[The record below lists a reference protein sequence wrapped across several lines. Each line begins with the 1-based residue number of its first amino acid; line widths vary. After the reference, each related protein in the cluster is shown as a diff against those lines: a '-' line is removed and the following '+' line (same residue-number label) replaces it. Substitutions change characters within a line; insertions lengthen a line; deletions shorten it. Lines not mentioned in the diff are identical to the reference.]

1 MDLGDGP
8 GQYPAMLD
16 MLSRELHGIRAL
28 GLLRLHEAALVEL
41 PGVLA
46 RSTGVDGRPGP
57 GEVDTHAV
65 EEALRRAVDGLDP
78 GQREVGRITFGLLPG
93 TRALPAKERRNR
105 AAGLA
110 GISVD
115 RFRKHQEKLLI
126 RQVAAAILAAAAS
139 GAPGTRGSATGPGS
153 VALAPASWPSPETGK
168 GPTTP
173 GLSRSP
179 VSVPAGRHRV
189 DTPFPHGE
197 VTITLHVAPIELIE
211 GVDVL
216 VSSEN
221 VYFEMSKTFRR
232 TVSGSLRRAGAKK
245 DAGGRI
251 VDDVIAQQLRAWSER
266 SAPPG
271 LPVAP
276 GTVAVTSAGALAAH
290 GVRRIF
296 HAAVTTPCATGN
308 GYETAPE
315 AVAEAVRRIFDL
327 AGEER
332 DSGEVPLRSV
342 ALPLFG
348 AGRGGLSARRSAEA
362 ILGAL
367 EVALAADPDW
377 SVHLVTRN
385 PGSAGAVLD
394 ALAARRR

>member
-1 MDLGDGP
+1 M
-8 GQYPAMLD
+8 
-16 MLSRELHGIRAL
+16 
-28 GLLRLHEAALVEL
+28 
-41 PGVLA
+41 
-46 RSTGVDGRPGP
+46 
-57 GEVDTHAV
+57 

-78 GQREVGRITFGLLPG
+78 GQRDVGRITFGLLPG
-93 TRALPAKERRNR
+93 TRALPGKARRSM
-105 AAGLA
+105 AAELA
-110 GISVD
+110 DIGVD

-126 RQVAAAILAAAAS
+126 RQVAAAIMAAAGT
-139 GAPGTRGSATGPGS
+139 GAPMTHGNATGPGP
-153 VALAPASWPSPETGK
+153 VATAAASSPASETPEASAVSGT
-168 GPTTP
+168 
-173 GLSRSP
+173 SRP
-179 VSVPAGRHRV
+179 PKSVRAGRHRV

-211 GVDVL
+211 DVDVL

-232 TVSGSLRRAGAKK
+232 TISGSLRRAGATK

-251 VDDVIAQQLRAWSER
+251 VDDVIAHQLRSWSER
-266 SAPPG
+266 SAPSG

-276 GTVAVTSAGALAAH
+276 GTVAVTSAGALATR
-290 GVRRIF
+290 GVHRIF
-296 HAAVTTPCATGN
+296 HAAVTTPRATGN

-315 AVAEAVRRIFDL
+315 AVALAVRRVFEL

-348 AGRGGLSARRSAEA
+348 AGRGGLAAWRSAEA
-362 ILGAL
+362 VLGAL
-367 EVALAADPDW
+367 EIALAADPAW

-385 PGSAGAVLD
+385 PVSAGVVLD